1 MGPAQKEHVLRHS
14 YRSPSRPE
22 APQRPDD
29 RPKRRGGF
37 CLHPALRP
45 TVYEIVIWHTF
56 WLDGSK
62 DARNDCIRY
71 ICGEYHIGKEQMT
84 ISFLQV
90 VGDLALLLVPCLVM
104 LVWVLKRDR

>member
-1 MGPAQKEHVLRHS
+1 MFCATATARQVDQKRHS
-14 YRSPSRPE
+14 GLTTD
-22 APQRPDD
+22 QI
-29 RPKRRGGF
+29 GGGEF
-37 CLHPALRP
+37 CLHPALPP
-45 TVYEIVIWHTF
+45 TVYEIAIWHTF

-71 ICGEYHIGKEQMT
+71 ICCEYHTGKEQMT